1 MVLSVVSNRDWTDP
15 AWNVSTP
22 DSETNI
28 LTSLRLKSERG
39 RGCHKVE
46 DPALQQFFVS
56 ATTNIVSK
64 LSESESAKINF
75 ESVSSSCKL
84 KGVNVTIN
92 QCTVSSAVKP
102 YACGHG
108 MMTLCCV
115 WQAVQWH
122 SGKNPDEIEH
132 ETTGTDDMKGYILL
146 TDGCTAVKA
155 SHNKTLM
162 SKELRIQLV
171 YQSDSEELRKLTVWY
186 WPKMKQPRSALII
199 TWKDPPCPF
208 DTSHNWST
216 VNGEELFNGGFT
228 QYAILTEAA
237 DVNLFKPSKWMAEC
251 PSKSVHPPDM
261 RGMIDEEEGDDDDE
275 LSFLVDD
282 METFVVIKK
291 MMKDGGFREIKRK
304 IMTCVFSNFEG
315 MYRIVSDRSMSESVY
330 EFYISLKVNPRG
342 RYNTKTIL
350 DATEIDDN
358 ELSNYKVVKFPISLR
373 QSDTKHI
380 SNLQEKMGS
389 FWPPLGN
396 VFTRHFNLMYFRD
409 LLANKTQTFLANKKI
424 LRAIDNFGF
433 QYQTSHK
440 LSAGLFCF
448 ANCVIDASTG
458 RIITH
463 KEAGYKLM
471 HEIFAESQLSPNF
484 YPWICPVEDDLV
496 RLRFFRTLVHLAKRF
511 TGVNYQAFMVTFA
524 SYFCAPKF
532 EYIQREMFGVFIK
545 VLTSSEGSTG
555 KTEMIKMLNALFG
568 MNTKAMCASATDA
581 GLYEILGKIF
591 SCIPICVDDLKTG
604 GEKGNKLDETIK
616 SLYDA
621 MVRVVYK
628 KMRNSRCQLMVTTN
642 TVFCPN
648 DQPVQSRLLLQTIR
662 KISSFDTS
670 LLSHWRKMQSIASM
684 LCVDILGFPINKVY
698 VQDCIDYMTC
708 ILANK
713 CVGTR
718 SSQNWG
724 LALYFRILV
733 QRLIPCDNSEW
744 DDLFR
749 YMAREI
755 CRITIEY
762 SSDSGIIDKFSS
774 CFRQM
779 LTRNN
784 GLEQEGCCFG
794 LHNLRMLSE
803 EEKQDLDLD
812 VSIGYYAFDLDHILD
827 IMCRKLQMKK
837 EEFNIKQ
844 IRLMFKGQLRS
855 EGVREGFVKFYKKTL
870 MLQHQRTSERE
881 ATEEDF
887 ATLADENKTEIYCFI
902 VPRLI
907 MDLTA
912 NTGEEE
918 LIDFRNVTIGWGRNF
933 YQEII
938 SDTWNG
944 FGDIR
949 KHPLYQVADEHG
961 LWQQDEWSDPEYE
974 KHQFIMIDNMVNL
987 YRPEGKIVWPR
998 QDPNVDWADDFYSG
1012 HTSITEDPTIN
1023 RINFEKL
1030 QQEEASARAAALDK
1044 ADEDEDED
1052 GLSQFEQDSMFEDD
1066 LGDRNADPWKTWV
1079 EREHGKTDDPKTCP
1093 VCKIT
1098 YSTAINS
1105 ERLLCGTCYK
1115 TELPKFQE
1123 TFEDVDN
1130 ELDGENS
1137 KRQKLDTE
1145 VEVTEEEEEEDM
1157 EGIGSGVDET
1167 SEVESLGSDE
1177 EDEDDARRQKDEDE
1191 EEGEEAQG
1199 QDATASDKWSSDSD
1213 DEERVRGPGH
1223 GGNESDGSI

>member
-1 MVLSVVSNRDWTDP
+1 M
-15 AWNVSTP
+15 
-22 DSETNI
+22 
-28 LTSLRLKSERG
+28 
-39 RGCHKVE
+39 
-46 DPALQQFFVS
+46 
-56 ATTNIVSK
+56 
-64 LSESESAKINF
+64 
-75 ESVSSSCKL
+75 
-84 KGVNVTIN
+84 
-92 QCTVSSAVKP
+92 
-102 YACGHG
+102 
-108 MMTLCCV
+108 CC

-122 SGKNPDEIEH
+122 SGKNPGEIDH
-132 ETTGTDDMKGYILL
+132 EMTGTDDMKGYILL

-155 SHNKTLM
+155 AHGKTLM

-171 YQSDSEELRKLTVWY
+171 YSQSDSDEVRKLTVWY
-186 WPKMKQPRSALII
+186 WPKMKQPRAALII
-199 TWKDPPCPF
+199 TWSDPPCPF
-208 DTSHNWST
+208 DTSHNWSS
-216 VNGEELFNGGFT
+216 VNGETLFNGGFA

-237 DVNLFKPSKWMAEC
+237 DVNLFKPSKWMVEC
-251 PSKSVHPPDM
+251 PSKAVQSSDEGGGAPD
-261 RGMIDEEEGDDDDE
+261 IEEDDDDD
-275 LSFLVDD
+275 LTFMVDNN
-282 METFVVIKK
+282 ETYVVIKK
-291 MMKDGGFREIKRK
+291 PLKDGEYKEVKKK

-315 MYRIVSDRSMSESVY
+315 MYRIVSDRAMSESVY
-330 EFYISLKVNPRG
+330 EFYITIKVNPRG
-342 RYNTKTIL
+342 KYNSKTIL

-358 ELSNYKVVKFPISLR
+358 ELSNYKLVKFPISLR
-373 QSDTKHI
+373 QSDTKTI
-380 SNLQEKMGS
+380 TNLSEKMGS

-409 LLANKTQTFLANKKI
+409 LLATKTQQFLASKKI

-433 QYQTSHK
+433 QYGTTHK

-458 RIITH
+458 CIITH

-484 YPWICPVEDDLV
+484 YPWICPVEDNLI
-496 RLRFFRTLVHLAKRF
+496 RLRFLRTLIHLAKKF
-511 TGVNYQAFMVTFA
+511 TGVNFQAFMVTLA

-532 EYIQREMFGVFIK
+532 EFIQREMFGVFIK

-713 CVGTR
+713 CIGTR

-724 LALYFRILV
+724 LALYYRILV
-733 QRLIPCDNSEW
+733 QRLIPCETSEW

-779 LTRNN
+779 QTRNN
-784 GLEQEGCCFG
+784 GMDTEGICFG
-794 LHNLRMLSE
+794 LHNLRVLSE
-803 EEKQDLDLD
+803 DEKVRLDLD
-812 VSIGYYAFDLDHILD
+812 VSIDYYAFDLDHIVD
-827 IMCRKLQMKK
+827 IMSRRLLMRK
-837 EEFNIKQ
+837 EEFNLKG

-870 MLQHQRTSERE
+870 MLQHQRNSERQ
-881 ATEEDF
+881 ATEDDF
-887 ATLADENKTEIYCFI
+887 EMMEDENKHEIYCFI

-907 MDLTA
+907 LDLTA

-918 LIDFRNVTIGWGRNF
+918 LIDFRNITIGWGRNF
-933 YQEII
+933 YEEII
-938 SDTWNG
+938 NDTWKG
-944 FGDIR
+944 FDDLR
-949 KHPLYQVADEHG
+949 KHPLYKAADEEG
-961 LWQQDEWSDPEYE
+961 LWQADDWDDPEYE
-974 KHQFIMIDNMVNL
+974 KRQFMMIDNMANL
-987 YRPEGKIVWPR
+987 YRPDGTIAWPR
-998 QDPNVDWADDFYSG
+998 EDPKVDWADDFYFG
-1012 HTSITEDPTIN
+1012 HSSITQDATIN
-1023 RINFEKL
+1023 RMNFEKA
-1030 QQEEASARAAALDK
+1030 QQEAASARANALDK
-1044 ADEDEDED
+1044 DDEEDED
-1052 GLSQFEQDSMFEDD
+1052 GLSQFEEDSLFEDD
-1066 LGDRNADPWKTWV
+1066 LGDRNADPWKAWV
-1079 EREHGKTDDPKTCP
+1079 EKEHGKTDDPKQCP
-1093 VCKIT
+1093 ACKVT
-1098 YSTAINS
+1098 YSTIIRP
-1105 ERLLCGTCYK
+1105 ERLLCGTCYSTEYK
-1115 TELPKFQE
+1115 TFQE
-1123 TFEDVDN
+1123 TLEDVDN
-1130 ELDGENS
+1130 ELDGEGS
-1137 KRQKLDTE
+1137 KRQKLGAE
-1145 VEVTEEEEEEDM
+1145 VALGDEDDEDDEDEDYDMEGVGDDVGEFEDLDEEDEEEED
-1157 EGIGSGVDET
+1157 
-1167 SEVESLGSDE
+1167 E
-1177 EDEDDARRQKDEDE
+1177 EEEDE
-1191 EEGEEAQG
+1191 EEEDEEE
-1199 QDATASDKWSSDSD
+1199 QDDFIVPEED
-1213 DEERVRGPGH
+1213 DEYRLGMMGPEGET
-1223 GGNESDGSI
+1223 ESDEE